1 MMQQQRRR
9 IISMKNHI
17 LRQWRETHNLSQP
30 AAAKKIG
37 VHRETWSRWENGT
50 RMATRRHLKALMKL
64 TGIASD
70 KLVGL

>member
-1 MMQQQRRR
+1 MP
-9 IISMKNHI
+9 MKNHV
-17 LRQWRETHNLSQP
+17 LRQWRETQNLSQP

-64 TGIASD
+64 TGIAAD